1 MALDNFRTIEL
12 IWDKAN
18 KSIIKTI
25 KTASSDT
32 TGRYLSVKI
41 LDGGQEVTLNNAKLQ
56 LYWEHPN
63 FNTSGTDDFNTV
75 NNGGLFKMTFSDEM
89 LTNIGE
95 LNAHLVLTLAD
106 GTITSDGFLIEVFK
120 GADDGVVVPTNG
132 SGLVEQID
140 GKIDKGNVTLNDLTQ
155 EVKLAMTGGAV
166 PVVGEKSVNTLNIV
180 DKAVTPEKLSFTK
193 LGKNLFDKTKATAG
207 AYISNTTGLPVTS
220 EGFYYS
226 DYIPV
231 KPNTAYVKKGT
242 YRYALYD
249 SDLNFI
255 SGGNQVKTFTTT
267 SNTAYVIISTN
278 AVDQNGV
285 PGIDKEQLEEG
296 TESTPYEP
304 YKQLISGIEIDPETF
319 KKHLDNV
326 EMEVNPSQIVGYVS
340 AQKNLFDK
348 TKATA
353 GGYINHTTGQFVASE
368 GFCYSDYIPV
378 KSNTNYVKKGTYRY
392 ALFDANK
399 DFISGGNQVN
409 TFKTTPTTAYVV
421 ITTYEID
428 YGGVIGID
436 GEQLEEGT
444 ESTAYEP
451 YKPNAFT
458 IQGLELPSS
467 SSAGETGSELD
478 FVLPPKIYGVIG
490 KELNVYFDNVA
501 SQKMNNYDIDVT
513 STMGKQMAKR
523 WTATPET
530 AGTSKFKL
538 DVYQNARM
546 LVSKEVDLVINNI
559 NTSNKKVL
567 VMGDSTVEQQ
577 LGVKRLYTLY
587 QEEDSLLDLV
597 GTQTTGVVNHEGRG
611 GWTLDLYRKN
621 TYPNPFYNPTKQ
633 DFDLGYYMS
642 SNGFSGLDV
651 FIIVLGINDTFG
663 TTDDNVLN
671 TRINAMI
678 ADYNAIISS
687 IHEYDPNIKVG
698 VTVTIP
704 PSSSQDIFGDTRGVG
719 QTQWR
724 YKRNN
729 FIWNHKA
736 IDNFKNKE
744 SQNIYLVPLNH
755 NLDTDNNLA
764 DHVHPTESGYN
775 QMGDSLYYFMKSLS

>member
-32 TGRYLSVKI
+32 TGRYFSVKI

-95 LNAHLVLTLAD
+95 LNAHLVLTLTD
-106 GTITSDGFLIEVFK
+106 GKVTSGGFPIEVFK
-120 GADDGVVVPTNG
+120 GADNGVVIPSNG

-155 EVKLAMTGGAV
+155 EVKEALTGGAV
-166 PVVGEKSVNTLNIV
+166 PVVGEKSVGTINIV
-180 DKAVTPEKLSFTK
+180 DKAVTPEKLSFSK

-207 AYISNTTGLPVTS
+207 AYISNTTGKPVAF
-220 EGFYYS
+220 ENFYYS

-231 KPNTAYVKKGT
+231 KTNTKYVKRGT

-249 SDLNFI
+249 RNLNFL

-296 TESTPYEP
+296 TESTAYEP
-304 YKQLISGIEIDPETF
+304 YKQVLSDIEIDPEIF
-319 KKHLDNV
+319 RKQINDIG
-326 EMEVNPSQIVGYVS
+326 MEVKPDQIVGYTS
-340 AQKNLFDK
+340 TQKNLFDK

-353 GGYINHTTGQFVASE
+353 GGYINHTNGQFVAFE
-368 GFCYSDYIPV
+368 GFYYSDYIPV
-378 KSNTNYVKKGTYRY
+378 KPNTDYTKKSTYRY
-392 ALFDANK
+392 ALYDANK
-399 DFISGGNQVN
+399 DFITGGNGVF
-409 TFKTTPTTAYVV
+409 TFRTTPATAYV
-421 ITTYEID
+421 IISTYFKD
-428 YGGVIGID
+428 QAASAGID
-436 GEQLEEGT
+436 NEQLEEGT

-458 IQGLELPSS
+458 IQGLEVVNS
-467 SSAGETGSELD
+467 TGASEVSSELD
-478 FVLPPKIYGVIG
+478 FALPPKIYGVVG
-490 KELNVYFDNVA
+490 KEVNVYFDNVA
-501 SQKMNNYDIDVT
+501 SQKLNNYDIDVT
-513 STMGKQMAKR
+513 ANLGKQMAR
-523 WTATPET
+523 MWTATPET

-538 DVYQNARM
+538 DAYQNARM
-546 LVSKEVDLVINNI
+546 IASKEVDLIINDI
-559 NTSNKKVL
+559 NFSNKKAL
-567 VMGDSTVEQQ
+567 IMGDSTVDQQ
-577 LGVKRLYTLY
+577 LGVKRLYELY
-587 QEEDSLLDLV
+587 NQENSVLELV
-597 GTQTTGVVNHEGRG
+597 GTKTTGVVKHEGRG

-621 TYPNPFYNPTKQ
+621 TYPNPFFNPDKQ
-633 DFDLGYYMS
+633 DFDMSYYMS

-663 TTDDNVLN
+663 ITDDNVLN
-671 TRINAMI
+671 TKINAMI
-678 ADYNAIISS
+678 TDYNAIISS

-704 PSSSQDIFGDTRGVG
+704 PSSSQDVFGNSRGVG

-729 FIWNHKA
+729 FIWNRKA

-755 NLDTDNNLA
+755 NLDTDSNLA
-764 DHVHPTESGYN
+764 DHVHPTENGYN